1 MGRGR
6 GRGKKLTLVRRHE
19 EKGSSG
25 EEVVP
30 ERKRRGRPQK
40 RFAEKIDQT
49 DIENSVEKVDVDEEQ
64 LDAAKLNNGTAA
76 VGNKRGRPLKEGS
89 NIVVE
94 ENNSSIRSSSD
105 ESTRTNGFRQNGSRR
120 KNKPRRAAEAGL
132 ECK

>member
-94 ENNSSIRSSSD
+94 ENNSSIRSNSD